1 MRKVLKSVQELAHL
15 SVAPNWSSPI
25 PGMVQKRYVLR
36 LAPPKE
42 PLKSMSGPLK
52 VQYRVPKVTVAE
64 PSFDPNQVDN
74 VRLKEL

>member
-1 MRKVLKSVQELAHL
+1 
-15 SVAPNWSSPI
+15 
-25 PGMVQKRYVLR
+25 MVQKRYVLR